1 MKRWIELLMV
11 IFVFTGCSGTSE
23 ESVTN
28 ENSGPYASMSQN
40 LDQTEEELEA
50 ATEPNTSSEL
60 EEEPPIPE
68 EVSTGEE
75 GEVLDEENPCG
86 ETEVVEELIDSGSPT
101 EEELESISL
110 AINEVGR
117 SAGRLSALTAIPGTD
132 VFLLAELSGIVRQMS
147 VTEGGGI
154 LLSEPVLDLSWG
166 ISQEGEGGLLGIA
179 VAKDGSEVYLSYTDL
194 DMKSKVIAYTL
205 DCHTPIPGTSRELL
219 SMQQPSTN
227 HNGGNLV
234 IDNEGRL
241 LIGFGDGGGA
251 DDPLDYAQ
259 DLGNWFGT
267 ILRIDPKSDIPY
279 GVPAENPFVGQSEIK
294 PEIIAWG
301 LRNPWRFAI
310 DEANGDLW
318 IGDVGQYIVEEIS
331 RIPQSELSSGTNLGW
346 PAFEGGR
353 RTGKPRPSEHTLP
366 DIWYNHDDGRCAV
379 IGGLVYRGKEIPSLY
394 GSYIYSDWCDG
405 RIRLAAVQEDGSI
418 VTTQTSLTVPQIT
431 GFFEGRDHEVY
442 VLGFEG
448 GIYRLQAGSS

>member
-1 MKRWIELLMV
+1 
-11 IFVFTGCSGTSE
+11 
-23 ESVTN
+23 
-28 ENSGPYASMSQN
+28 MSQN
-40 LDQTEEELEA
+40 LDQTEEESEDSEELDA
-50 ATEPNTSSEL
+50 SSEL
-60 EEEPPIPE
+60 EEESPITE
-68 EVSTGEE
+68 EISTVEGDEVPAEE
-75 GEVLDEENPCG
+75 SLCG
-86 ETEVVEELIDSGSPT
+86 KTEVIEESSDSGSPT
-101 EEELESISL
+101 EEELGSVSL

-117 SAGRLSALTAIPGTD
+117 SSGRLSALASIPGTD

-147 VTEGGGI
+147 VAEGGEI
-154 LLSEPVLDLSWG
+154 SLSEPVIDLSWG

-205 DCHTPIPGTSRELL
+205 DCHTPIAGTSRELL
-219 SMQQPSTN
+219 SMQQPLTT

-251 DDPLDYAQ
+251 DDPMDYAQ
-259 DLGNWFGT
+259 NLGNWFGA

-279 GVPAENPFVGQSEIK
+279 GIPVENPFVDQSEIK
-294 PEIIAWG
+294 PEIIVWG
-301 LRNPWRFAI
+301 LRNPWRFSI
-310 DEANGDLW
+310 DEVTGDLW
-318 IGDVGQYIVEEIS
+318 IGDVGQYIVEEVS

-353 RTGKPRPSEHTLP
+353 RTGKPRPLEHRLP

-379 IGGLVYRGKEIPSLY
+379 IGGLVYRGTEIPSLY

-405 RIRLAAVQEDGSI
+405 RIRLVAVQEDGSI
-418 VTTQTSLTVPQIT
+418 ATAQTSLLVPQIT
-431 GFFEGRDHEVY
+431 GFFQGRDREVY

-448 GIYRLQAGSS
+448 GIYRLEVGLG